1 MSLKMDYN
9 YLGDTGMKVSNLC
22 FGALTFGIVDDSVAR
37 PGQLN
42 EADSHLL
49 LDRYVEWGGNFIDT
63 ADVYADGLSEKIV
76 GSWLSKH
83 NRNEFVVAT
92 KVRFNTNPKDVNSI
106 GLSRKHIM
114 AGIESSLKNL
124 QTSYIDIYQ
133 THCWDVGTP
142 IKETLLT
149 LHDLQRAG
157 KIHYVGLSNVCGW
170 QIQKIVDVAK
180 DIGML
185 PIASLQQQYSLLER
199 HSEFEEFQ
207 VCLNEGIGVLPWSP
221 LKGGFLSGK
230 FKRDEMPSPETR
242 IGFTALEEQKRVLQS
257 QPAWTI
263 LKEKDAAWELLDIM
277 KDIATVHGKS
287 VAQVALRWLI
297 QKKIVSSVI
306 FGAKTLQQLDDN
318 LGASSGWEL
327 TEEEMQKLDEIS
339 KPKAE
344 YPHVMISKVN
354 VVRQK

>member
-1 MSLKMDYN
+1 MDYN
-9 YLGDTGMKVSNLC
+9 YLGDTGVKVSNMC
-22 FGALTFGIVDDSVAR
+22 FGTLTFGIVDGPHAR

-42 EADSHLL
+42 EADSHAL

-63 ADVYADGLSEKIV
+63 ADVYADGLSEKII
-76 GSWLSKH
+76 GSWLNKQ
-83 NRNEFVVAT
+83 NRDEFVVAT
-92 KVRFNTNPKDVNSI
+92 KVRFNTNPANMNAI
-106 GLSRKHIM
+106 GLSRKHIL
-114 AGIESSLKNL
+114 AGIETSLKNL

-133 THCWDVGTP
+133 THCWDAGTP

-185 PIASLQQQYSLLER
+185 PIATLQQQYSLMER

-207 VCLNEGIGVLPWSP
+207 VCINDGIGVLPWSP

-230 FKRDEMPSPETR
+230 FKRNQMPEAETR
-242 IGFTALEEQKRVLQS
+242 IGFTALEEKKRTLLS
-257 QPAWTI
+257 QPAWSA
-263 LKEKDAAWELLDIM
+263 LNAQDSAWELLDAM
-277 KDIATVHGKS
+277 KEIASAHGKT
-287 VAQVALRWLI
+287 VAQVAIRWLI

-306 FGAKTLQQLDDN
+306 FGAKSLQQLDDN
-318 LGASSGWEL
+318 LGASSGWAL
-327 TEEEMQKLDEIS
+327 TEMQMQKLDELS
-339 KPKAE
+339 KPNVE
-344 YPHVMISKVN
+344 YPHNMIARVN